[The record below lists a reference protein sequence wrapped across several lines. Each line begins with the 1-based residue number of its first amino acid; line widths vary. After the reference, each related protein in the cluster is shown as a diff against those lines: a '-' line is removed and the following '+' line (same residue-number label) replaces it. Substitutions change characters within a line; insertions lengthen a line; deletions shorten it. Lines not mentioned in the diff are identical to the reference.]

1 MERKQPYFF
10 GMLDSL
16 LAEAGGVPLDA
27 LHRDVDAI
35 CRAYEAI
42 QPLAD
47 RLGIDRSRPRIAGFS
62 YTHVSTLGCQVK
74 FAAGSEPNVIPV
86 IRAPEEIDALKE
98 PKDYLGSGVAPQR
111 LRTLDELAKRRPDAY
126 CHLDTAEGPLTTCAL
141 LMGPG
146 FFMLP
151 YEDPERAHRLL
162 RFVVDSS
169 LNYNRVVAERYGDET
184 GPRTVGICD
193 DFAGMFPPEVFAEF
207 VVPYWE
213 EMYAR
218 QKATERNL
226 HSELLREEHLPFL
239 RDLNIAVFDP
249 SADQYV
255 TPELLRDRCPVS
267 FTSRIHTWHI
277 RDNDVSALTAMY
289 RRYAA
294 CEPHHISF
302 YMSFL
307 SEEEKIQGLLAVA
320 RELS

>member
-1 MERKQPYFF
+1 MARRQPYYF

-35 CRAYEAI
+35 CRAYEGI
-42 QPLAD
+42 NPLAD
-47 RLGIDRSRPRIAGFS
+47 RLGIDRPRPRIAGFS
-62 YTHVSTLGCQVK
+62 YTHVSTLGCEVK
-74 FAAGSEPNVIPV
+74 FAAGSEPNVIPC
-86 IRAPEEIDALKE
+86 IRRPEDIDGLKE
-98 PKDYLGSGVAPQR
+98 PRDYLASGVAPQR
-111 LRTLDELAKRRPDAY
+111 LRTLDKLARRRRDAY

-141 LMGPG
+141 LMGPD
-146 FFMLP
+146 FFLLP
-151 YEDPERAHRLL
+151 YEDPHRAHRLI

-169 LNYNRVVAERYGDET
+169 LNYNKAVAKFYGDPA
-184 GPRTVGICD
+184 GPRGVGICD

-207 VVPYWE
+207 VAPYWE
-213 EMYAR
+213 DVYSR
-218 QKATERNL
+218 QQATERHL

-255 TPELLRDRCPVS
+255 TPELLRARCPVP

-277 RDNDVSALTAMY
+277 RDNDIGALTAMY
-289 RRYAA
+289 RRCAA
-294 CEPHHISF
+294 CEPYRISF

-307 SEEEKIQGLLAVA
+307 SEEEKILGLLQVA
-320 RELS
+320 RDLS